1 MGGAGSGPV
10 EIHGVG
16 PVGPRASLTAAAAL
30 PTMWTMNRRAPEP
43 GTYDRSGAWTVDH
56 AVRALATG
64 CAEQHRHLPPVGAVI
79 LGPESVSVRLT
90 TPDEAPP
97 PGWNAGDDGRTW
109 RASLSW
115 LRTAA
120 VDPGLADPF
129 PLLVSVGMID
139 DGRLLLNLAQAWG
152 IVSLE
157 GDTGLARRL
166 IHTWSRRLSASPWA
180 GGTRVIRVGFEP
192 DPDFA
197 GVDVSRLAE
206 AVPLLNDPEGGVL
219 LFADPPERRD
229 LYQVNRLLAESA
241 HRWAVVAVGA
251 DDATWRFTLDLSGT
265 IDTGLLAEVVRP
277 RS

>member
-1 MGGAGSGPV
+1 
-10 EIHGVG
+10 
-16 PVGPRASLTAAAAL
+16 
-30 PTMWTMNRRAPEP
+30 MWTMNRRAPEP